1 MRHRVLSHRRRGNLA
16 VVFFGWAGLFGIATL
31 TSAPGV
37 RADVVAYLLNVTV
50 RPGYN
55 FANADAALSYG
66 HGICDKV
73 SQGRSYAQVM
83 GDVKGDFNTSDEF
96 QASYLISQAVNEL
109 CPALIWQLR
118 NSAANY
124 RPPLPGGG

>member
-1 MRHRVLSHRRRGNLA
+1 MQHRSLSHRTRGNLLA
-16 VVFFGWAGLFGIATL
+16 VVFFAWPGLFGIATL
-31 TSAPGV
+31 ASASCV
-37 RADVVAYLLNVTV
+37 RADVLAYLVNVTV

-66 HGICDKV
+66 HGISDKV

-83 GDVKGDFNTSDEF
+83 GDAKGDFNTSDEY
-96 QASYLISQAVNEL
+96 QASYLISQAVNER

-118 NSAANY
+118 NSAAGY
-124 RPPLPGGG
+124 RPPAP